1 MHQIETIEG
10 SLLAQ
15 GHRYALCVSRFN
27 SFITERLLEGAVD
40 ALLRHGAVAGDLR
53 IYRCPGTWELGPLAM
68 RVARAGK
75 VDGLISLGCL
85 IRGSTDHYDLI
96 AGEVTKAL
104 AHLSLE
110 GAVAPGPFAVTFG
123 VLTTDSIEQ
132 AIERAGTKM
141 GNAGRS
147 AAMAALEMASLL
159 NKL

>member
-27 SFITERLLEGAVD
+27 SFITARLLEGAID
-40 ALLRHGAVAGDLR
+40 ALTRHGAQASDLK
-53 IYRCPGTWELGPLAM
+53 IFRCTGTWELGPLAA

-75 VDGLISLGCL
+75 FDGVVALGCL

-110 GAVAPGPFAVTFG
+110 GAVATAPLAVTFG
-123 VLTTDSIEQ
+123 
-132 AIERAGTKM
+132 
-141 GNAGRS
+141 
-147 AAMAALEMASLL
+147 
-159 NKL
+159 